1 MRVKRGCTC
10 HHFPW
15 CHSSQGELSR
25 RREEEEDDDRRIT
38 AM

>member
-1 MRVKRGCTC
+1 MRMKRV
-10 HHFPW
+10 HM
-15 CHSSQGELSR
+15 SQLPVVSLQTGGELSR